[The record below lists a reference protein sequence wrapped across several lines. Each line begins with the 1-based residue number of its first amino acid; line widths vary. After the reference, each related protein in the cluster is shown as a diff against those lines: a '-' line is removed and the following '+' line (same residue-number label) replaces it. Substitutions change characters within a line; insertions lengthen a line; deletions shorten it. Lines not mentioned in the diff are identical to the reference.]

1 MQMAKYAGGKHREG
15 AASDHGAGR
24 THYLPMVAHGILPVA
39 LAGLLIALSAGVA
52 RAYTYKLKDLTG
64 HFTTAGRADDASI
77 TGTVSEPNPPT
88 AAFAAAGF
96 LNFDGAGNITSGEET
111 INYGTPGTGDSFTC
125 SMTGTYTIDSV
136 TGRII
141 LTVTSTAGP
150 AVTASESSA
159 SNIAQ
164 CGGTGTWVGYLG
176 GAGTQLSTIEQTN
189 TGGTPTPPAVS
200 TTPILSAHVWM
211 K

>member
-1 MQMAKYAGGKHREG
+1 MQMAKYEGGKHRGE
-15 AASDHGAGR
+15 AASDKAAGA
-24 THYLPMVAHGILPVA
+24 HYLATVAHGILPVA
-39 LAGLLIALSAGVA
+39 MAALLIALSSGVA
-52 RAYTYKLKDLTG
+52 SAYTYKLKDLVG

-111 INYGTPGTGDSFTC
+111 INYGSPGTGDSFTC
-125 SMTGTYTIDSV
+125 SMTGTYTIDGV

-159 SNIAQ
+159 SNTAQ

-200 TTPILSAHVWM
+200 TTPILSAHVWE